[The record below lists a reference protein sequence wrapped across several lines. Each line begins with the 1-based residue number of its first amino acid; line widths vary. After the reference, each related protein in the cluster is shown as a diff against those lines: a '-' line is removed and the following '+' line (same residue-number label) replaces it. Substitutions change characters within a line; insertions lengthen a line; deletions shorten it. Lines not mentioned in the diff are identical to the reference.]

1 MAKVLGSIE
10 IKINGKDYMS
20 TDWST
25 RKVYA
30 NMFKLGRLF
39 SPISSLITEVIQ
51 GGEKL
56 QEVVP
61 GVLLFL
67 CEELDDKGFDKLFS
81 LLAEDVTG
89 EGGVGKLDMDDLDPD
104 EVVQMLTK
112 LLEQHYKV
120 FFQKAMG
127 QVKSLMEEAMK
138 VANLDKTLNKV
149 KKA

>member
-1 MAKVLGSIE
+1 MSKALDTVVIE
-10 IKINGKDYMS
+10 INGKDYMS
-20 TDWST
+20 THWPT

-39 SPISSLITEVIQ
+39 SPVASLITEVIQ

-56 QEVVP
+56 QEVIP

-89 EGGVGKLDMDDLDPD
+89 EGGVGKLDMDDLEPD

-138 VANLDKTLNKV
+138 VANLDKTLNKG